1 MRYARALF
9 SYSLEKK
16 GEDQVFAEMKILADI
31 FAKEKKFRVAL
42 DNPVLSTKDKLKL
55 IKAVFNNKLSDVST
69 KFIELVLHQKR
80 EYLLQRMSL
89 VFMDLYR
96 KYKNIS
102 VGRLITASQVDAKL
116 VEKIKQ
122 LVLLK
127 QAGTVEFTTEVDP
140 SIDGGFILFFD
151 TYRLDASISTQ
162 LKKIKEQLLSKNKKV
177 A

>member
-1 MRYARALF
+1 MRYARAMF
-9 SYSLEKK
+9 DYALEKHV
-16 GEDQVFAEMKILADI
+16 EDQVFSEMKILATNLD
-31 FAKEKKFRVAL
+31 KEKRFRVAL
-42 DNPVLSTKDKLKL
+42 DNPVLNTNDKLKL
-55 IKAVFNNKLSDVST
+55 IKSTFGKGVSDALV

-89 VFMDLYR
+89 VYMDLYR
-96 KYKNIS
+96 RYKNIS
-102 VGRLITASQVDAKL
+102 VGRLITASPVDKSQID
-116 VEKIKQ
+116 KIKQ

-127 QAGTVEFTTEVDP
+127 ETGSVEFTAEIDP

-162 LKKIKEQLLSKNKKV
+162 LKKIKEQLLSKNKRI

>member
-1 MRYARALF
+1 MRYARAMF
-9 SYSLEKK
+9 DYALEKHV
-16 GEDQVFAEMKILADI
+16 EDQVFSEMKTLATNLD
-31 FAKEKKFRVAL
+31 KEKRFRVAL
-42 DNPVLSTKDKLKL
+42 DNPVLNTNDKLKL
-55 IKAVFNNKLSDVST
+55 IKSTFEKEVSDAFV

-89 VFMDLYR
+89 VYMDLYR
-96 KYKNIS
+96 RYKNIS
-102 VGRLITASQVDAKL
+102 VGRLITASPVDKSQID
-116 VEKIKQ
+116 KIKQ

-127 QAGTVEFTTEVDP
+127 ETGSVEFTAEIDP

-162 LKKIKEQLLSKNKKV
+162 LKKIKEQLLSKNKRI